1 MIKKSILFFGKL
13 PPPYIGPSFA
23 TKIIIESSL
32 KERYNLI
39 HFDLSH
45 HKNLSELG
53 KISFYNVTYA
63 FRQYYKFIK
72 NIIKL
77 NQCSLHSIST
87 NNYCIFTGCSFF
99 Y

>member
-32 KERYNLI
+32 KEDTISFILI
-39 HFDLSH
+39 YH

-63 FRQYYKFIK
+63 F
-72 NIIKL
+72 
-77 NQCSLHSIST
+77 SIL
-87 NNYCIFTGCSFF
+87 
-99 Y
+99 